1 MMNQFGQARQL
12 LVAVFLMGLVNA
24 GCATAS
30 LADGDKLQQQP
41 STPLPL
47 EAQLDSST
55 ILQAQTD
62 ESAPK
67 QPEAEEIVPAQPQ
80 NDLPPT
86 IQPQELEIP
95 PAQTTDTAPAV
106 QPPVESPP
114 QTAQPEIVEPTPV
127 GVDVNPSIELTGRV
141 WRAKPG
147 IVFLKTP
154 IGLMSLSSKTT
165 LKSLPASQEVSFMVH
180 DDYIVIDIVRRTDGT
195 FVHRYLTGPFKRD
208 SVDNTKLLLWTPTS
222 GMKAFHMGTY
232 ESALTAP
239 KNGEFVTV
247 EVDGAGNIIGVH
259 DLQFDLQIG
268 QIAPP
273 GSKAH
278 LLLTGTISKMKSNFI
293 FLKTPIGIVNVN
305 NKIGI
310 KSAKIGQTMTLHM
323 HNDSVVADLAA
334 SNDSALLRRFVTGPL
349 DFAAP
354 DHAAVRLWTPEG
366 EQTFPIEG
374 SKSLLNG
381 AREGTPITVEL
392 NGQGELIELHRV
404 K

>member
-12 LVAVFLMGLVNA
+12 LLVVFLMGVVSA

-30 LADGDKLQQQP
+30 LADGDKPQAQP
-41 STPLPL
+41 ADPLPF
-47 EAQLDSST
+47 ETQLDTQT
-55 ILQAQTD
+55 ILQAQNDGTT
-62 ESAPK
+62 PK
-67 QPEAEEIVPAQPQ
+67 QPLAEEVVPVQPQ
-80 NDLPPT
+80 NDLPPVLQPQEPELPPAQATDTTPT
-86 IQPQELEIP
+86 IQP
-95 PAQTTDTAPAV
+95 
-106 QPPVESPP
+106 PVDSPP
-114 QTAQPEIVEPTPV
+114 PTAQQEIVEPAPV
-127 GVDVNPSIELTGRV
+127 RVDVNPSIELTGRV

-208 SVDNTKLLLWTPTS
+208 SADNTKLLLWTPTS

-293 FLKTPIGIVNVN
+293 FFKTPIGIVNVN
-305 NKIGI
+305 TKIGI
-310 KSAKIGQTMTLHM
+310 KSAKIGQIMTLHM

-334 SNDSALLRRFVTGPL
+334 SNDSVLLRRFVTGPL

-366 EQTFPIEG
+366 EQTYSIEG

-381 AREGTPITVEL
+381 AREGTPITVEI
-392 NGQGELIELHRV
+392 NGLGEVVELHRV

>member
-12 LVAVFLMGLVNA
+12 LLVVFLMGVVSA

-30 LADGDKLQQQP
+30 LADGDKLQEKP
-41 STPLPL
+41 SSPLPF
-47 EAQLDSST
+47 EAQLDTST
-55 ILQAQTD
+55 ILQAQID
-62 ESAPK
+62 ETAPK
-67 QPEAEEIVPAQPQ
+67 QPLADEVVPVQPQ
-80 NDLPPT
+80 NDLPPVLQPQEPELPPAQATDTTPT
-86 IQPQELEIP
+86 IQP
-95 PAQTTDTAPAV
+95 
-106 QPPVESPP
+106 PVDSPP
-114 QTAQPEIVEPTPV
+114 PTAQQEIVEPAPIR
-127 GVDVNPSIELTGRV
+127 VDVNPSIELTGRV

-208 SVDNTKLLLWTPTS
+208 SVDNTKLLLWTPTT
-222 GMKAFHMGTY
+222 GMKAFHMGAY

-247 EVDGAGNIIGVH
+247 EVDGTGNIIGVH

-293 FLKTPIGIVNVN
+293 FFKTPIGIVNVN
-305 NKIGI
+305 TKIGI

-349 DFAAP
+349 DFAAS

-366 EQTFPIEG
+366 EQTYPIEG
-374 SKSLLNG
+374 GKSLLNG

-392 NGQGELIELHRV
+392 NGLGEVVELHRV